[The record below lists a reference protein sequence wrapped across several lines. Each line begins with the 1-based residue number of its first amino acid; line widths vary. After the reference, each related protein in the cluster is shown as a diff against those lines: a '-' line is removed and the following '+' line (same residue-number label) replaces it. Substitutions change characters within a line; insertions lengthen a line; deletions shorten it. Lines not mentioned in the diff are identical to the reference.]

1 MFKNYLKTAYR
12 NIFRHK
18 GISTI
23 NIAGMA
29 LGIACSLTI
38 LLWVD
43 MEFHFDTFVE
53 KQDRIYRIEAEDGVN
68 LPTKFR
74 QEVLTLP
81 EVEQLVQ
88 FNSWETPTLRYQDK
102 LFNAEHF
109 VFADKNVFEVFS
121 MPLLQGNPK
130 TALENPLSLVL
141 TESEAKKIFGEEN
154 PIGKTIRYDNAFDF
168 TVTGVLKDTDFHVKF
183 NALAPFESLPE
194 IKGRKNFLAESNWN
208 FPTYLLLNENANI
221 PLLEEKIHEVLNV
234 IDKGLEENI
243 FILRPFRE
251 IYFASGLKNEKGVQ
265 HGNRQMLV
273 LFSAIGIFILL
284 IACINFINLSTARSS
299 LRAKEIG
306 VRKVVGAD
314 QRNLFSQFMGETLL
328 ITFISLMA
336 ALVLIKLFLPAL
348 SWLTGKSIML
358 DFSDPRLI
366 MGIILIFLF
375 AGLAAGIFPA
385 IFLSS
390 FSPIS
395 VLRGKNLRN
404 LKDSPLRKVL
414 IVFQFSVSIF
424 LIIGTLTVFRQLH
437 YMKTM
442 DLGFEQD
449 QIINIHLKG
458 ELLSTK
464 KNLFKDRL
472 LQNPNVL
479 QVSFSSQEPG
489 VITNTNTWD
498 VKGQDKAMRV
508 INTDPEYLNIM
519 GMELIAGRNISWEMP
534 SDKSKKYV
542 INEEAVRFLG
552 FESPVGEIVRANFG
566 NSEIIGVV
574 KDYHFNSLHKKIEP
588 LAICWYERWADIA
601 HIKISS
607 QNIDKIVG
615 SVQTLW
621 SEMCPDFPFQYSFLD
636 EDFARD
642 YAQENRLGKILSYF
656 VGLAIFLSCLGLLG
670 LSAFLAEQKTKEIGI
685 RKILGSS
692 GMGIMV
698 LFSKDFSR
706 WVLFSNLFA
715 WPLAY
720 LISNQW
726 LQNFPYRTN
735 INIWTFLIS
744 AVLALI
750 IALFTVSYQSI
761 KAAWANPAD
770 ALRCE

>member
-18 GISTI
+18 GISFI

-29 LGIACSLTI
+29 LGIACSLII
-38 LLWVD
+38 LFWVD
-43 MEFHFDTFVE
+43 MELHFDTFVE
-53 KQDRIYRIEAEDGVN
+53 KQDRIYRLEAVDWVS

-74 QEVLTLP
+74 QAVLALP
-81 EVEQLVQ
+81 EVEQIVQ
-88 FNSWETPTLRYQDK
+88 FNSWETPTLRYQEK
-102 LFNAEHF
+102 LFEAEDF

-121 MPLLQGNPK
+121 LPLLEGDPK

-141 TESEAKKIFGEEN
+141 TESEAKKIFGEED
-154 PIGKTIRYDNAFDF
+154 PIGRTIRYDNTFDF
-168 TVTGVLKDTDFHVKF
+168 TVTGVLQDSNFHVKF

-194 IKGRKNFLAESNWN
+194 IKDRKNFLEELNWN
-208 FPTYLLLNENANI
+208 FPTYLLLNANANI
-221 PLLEEKIHEVLNV
+221 PLLEEKIQKALNV
-234 IDKGLEENI
+234 MDGGADEDI
-243 FILRPFRE
+243 FFLRPFRE
-251 IYFASGLKNEKGVQ
+251 IYFASGLKRDKGMQ
-265 HGNRQMLV
+265 HGNKQMLI

-314 QRNLFSQFMGETLL
+314 QKNLFFQFMGETLL
-328 ITFISLMA
+328 MTFISLAA
-336 ALVLIKLFLPAL
+336 ALVFMKFLLPSFSRLA
-348 SWLTGKSIML
+348 GKSIML

-366 MGIILIFLF
+366 LGIILIFLF
-375 AGLAAGIFPA
+375 AGLAAGVFPA

-390 FSPIS
+390 FSPITA
-395 VLRGKNLRN
+395 LRGKNLKN
-404 LKDSPLRKVL
+404 SPLRKVL

-424 LIIGTLTVFRQLH
+424 LIIGTITVYRQLH
-437 YMKTM
+437 YMKTK
-442 DLGFEQD
+442 DLGYDQD
-449 QIINIHLKG
+449 QILNIQLKG

-472 LQNPNVL
+472 LQNPNIL
-479 QVSFSSQEPG
+479 QVSFSSQKPG
-489 VITNTNTWD
+489 VITNTNTWE
-498 VKGQDKAMRV
+498 VRGQDKAMRV
-508 INTDPEYLNIM
+508 INTDPEYLDIM
-519 GMELIAGRNISWEMP
+519 GLDLIAGRKISRETR
-534 SDKSKKYV
+534 SDIAKKYV
-542 INEEAVRFLG
+542 INEEAAQFLG
-552 FESPVGEIVRANFG
+552 FENPIGEIVRANFG
-566 NSEIIGVV
+566 QSEIIGVV

-588 LAICWYERWADIA
+588 LAICWYEHWANIA
-601 HIKISS
+601 HIKISG
-607 QNIDKIVG
+607 QNIDKTVG
-615 SVQTLW
+615 SLQTLW
-621 SEMCPDFPFQYSFLD
+621 SEMCPDFPFHFSFLD

-642 YAQENRLGKILSYF
+642 YAQEGRLGEILRYF

-692 GMGIMV
+692 SLGIMA

-715 WPLAY
+715 WPVAY
-720 LISNQW
+720 LVSHQW
-726 LQNFPYRTN
+726 LQNFPYRTS

-744 AVLALI
+744 AALALI

-770 ALRCE
+770 ALRYE

>member
-18 GISTI
+18 GISAI

-38 LLWVD
+38 LFWVD
-43 MEFHFDTFVE
+43 MELHFDTFVE
-53 KQDRIYRIEAEDGVN
+53 KQDRIYRFETVDWVN
-68 LPTKFR
+68 LPTRFR
-74 QEVLTLP
+74 LAVLALP
-81 EVEQLVQ
+81 EVEQIVQ

-121 MPLLQGNPK
+121 LPLLQGNPK
-130 TALENPLSLVL
+130 TALDNPLSMVL
-141 TESEAKKIFGEEN
+141 TESEANKIFGEEN
-154 PIGKTIRYDNAFDF
+154 PIGKTIRYDNSFDF

-183 NALAPFESLPE
+183 KALAPFESLPE
-194 IKGRKNFLAESNWN
+194 IKGRKNFLAELNWN

-221 PLLEEKIHEVLNV
+221 PLLEEKIHKALNG
-234 IDKGLEENI
+234 IDKELEENI
-243 FILRPFRE
+243 FLLRPFRE
-251 IYFASGLKNEKGVQ
+251 IYFASGLKHEKGVQ
-265 HGNRQMLV
+265 HGNMQMLI

-314 QRNLFSQFMGETLL
+314 QRSLFYQFMGETLL
-328 ITFISLMA
+328 ITFISLTA
-336 ALVLIKLFLPAL
+336 ALALMKLFLPTL
-348 SWLTGKSIML
+348 SRLAGKSIML

-366 MGIILIFLF
+366 IGIVLIFLF
-375 AGLAAGIFPA
+375 AGFAAGIFPA

-404 LKDSPLRKVL
+404 PKDSPLRKVL

-424 LIIGTLTVFRQLH
+424 LIIGTITVFRQLH
-437 YMKTM
+437 YMKTT

-449 QIINIHLKG
+449 QILNIHLKG

-472 LQNPNVL
+472 LINPNVL

-498 VKGQDKAMRV
+498 VRGQDKAMSV
-508 INTDPEYLNIM
+508 INTDPEYLNMM
-519 GMELIAGRNISWEMP
+519 GMELVSGRNLSWEMF
-534 SDKSKKYV
+534 SDRTNKYV
-542 INEEAVRFLG
+542 INEEAVKFLG
-552 FESPVGEIVRANFG
+552 FESPVGEMVQANFG
-566 NSEIIGVV
+566 RSEIIGVV
-574 KDYHFNSLHKKIEP
+574 KDYHFNSLHKKIGP

-601 HIKISS
+601 HIKISGK
-607 QNIDKIVG
+607 NIDEIVG

-621 SEMCPDFPFQYSFLD
+621 SEMCPDFPFLYSFLD

-642 YAQENRLGKILSYF
+642 YAQDNRLGTILRYF

-692 GMGIMV
+692 SLGIML

-706 WVLFSNLFA
+706 WVLVSNLFA
-715 WPLAY
+715 WPVAY
-720 LISNQW
+720 LVSNHW
-726 LQNFPYRTN
+726 LQNFHYRTS

-750 IALFTVSYQSI
+750 IALITVSYQTN
-761 KAAWANPAD
+761 KEAWANPAD
-770 ALRCE
+770 ALRYE

>member
-18 GISTI
+18 GISAI

-29 LGIACSLTI
+29 LGIACSLSI

-43 MEFHFDTFVE
+43 MELHFDTFVE
-53 KQDRIYRIEAEDGVN
+53 KQDRIYRLETLDWVT

-74 QEVLTLP
+74 QAVLALP
-81 EVEQLVQ
+81 EVEQIVQ

-121 MPLLQGNPK
+121 LPLLQGNPK

-141 TESEAKKIFGEEN
+141 TESEANKILGEEN
-154 PIGKTIRYDNAFDF
+154 PIGKTIRYDNTFDF

-183 NALAPFESLPE
+183 NTLAPFESLPE
-194 IKGRKNFLAESNWN
+194 IKGRKNFLAELNWN
-208 FPTYLLLNENANI
+208 FPIYLLLNENANI
-221 PLLEEKIHEVLNV
+221 PLLEEKIHKVLNV
-234 IDKGLEENI
+234 IDKGVEENI
-243 FILRPFRE
+243 FFLRPFHE
-251 IYFASGLKNEKGVQ
+251 IYFASGLKHEKGVQ
-265 HGNRQMLV
+265 HGNMQMLI

-314 QRNLFSQFMGETLL
+314 QRSLFFQFMGETLL
-328 ITFISLMA
+328 ITFISLTA
-336 ALVLIKLFLPAL
+336 ALALMKLFLPTL
-348 SWLTGKSIML
+348 SRLAGKSIML

-366 MGIILIFLF
+366 MGIVLIFLF
-375 AGLAAGIFPA
+375 AGFAAGIFPA

-404 LKDSPLRKVL
+404 LKDSPLRKFL

-424 LIIGTLTVFRQLH
+424 LIIGTITVFRQLH
-437 YMKTM
+437 YMKTK

-449 QIINIHLKG
+449 QILNIHLKG

-489 VITNTNTWD
+489 VITNTNTWK
-498 VKGQDKAMRV
+498 VRGQDKAMRI

-519 GMELIAGRNISWEMP
+519 GMELVAGRNISWEMP
-534 SDKSKKYV
+534 SDTATKYV

-552 FESPVGEIVRANFG
+552 FESPLGEIVQANYG
-566 NSEIIGVV
+566 ESEIIGVV

-615 SVQTLW
+615 SVQALW
-621 SEMCPDFPFQYSFLD
+621 SEMCPDFPFHYSFLD

-642 YAQENRLGKILSYF
+642 YAQENQLGKILRYF

-670 LSAFLAEQKTKEIGI
+670 LSAFIAEQKTKEIGI

-692 GMGIMV
+692 SLGIMV
-698 LFSKDFSR
+698 LFSKGFSR
-706 WVLFSNLFA
+706 WVLLSNLFA
-715 WPLAY
+715 WPVAY
-720 LISNQW
+720 LVSNKW
-726 LQNFPYRTN
+726 LQNFPYRTS

-770 ALRCE
+770 ALRYE